1 MAVDLDI
8 WFMQCWF
15 LVTHFSEGKVV
26 ARGTVRDC
34 V

>member
-1 MAVDLDI
+1 MVVDFDN
-8 WFMQCWF
+8 WCMQCWF

-26 ARGTVRDC
+26 ARGTVCDC